1 MGPRVILERGNPGGM
16 APRIRGVA
24 AALAALCCVVGTGC
38 HGKQELTA
46 PPPPFRPEAGALKSQ
61 AATQK
66 DCEPIDADHQPKPLS
81 FDERSIPEGTR
92 LAEQG
97 KAKLRTGR
105 SAEVTRATSEDMVA
119 QAVDDF
125 TTALLADPY
134 NVEATYSLAAAY
146 ATIGRHQCTINLLTR
161 LLQMRP
167 HPSKHANVEHHL
179 DKLLGRK
186 QALDPDF
193 AEMRRDE
200 RFRTLIQKM
209 CEGTNDA
216 NCVYGTQRDNR
227 ER

>member
-1 MGPRVILERGNPGGM
+1 MRLPRTMTR
-16 APRIRGVA
+16 VA
-24 AALAALCCVVGTGC
+24 VLAAGLFVAGAGC
-38 HGKQELTA
+38 HEKQEVT
-46 PPPPFRPEAGALKSQ
+46 PPPPPLRPEVEATSPK
-61 AATQK
+61 AAAAQK
-66 DCEPIDADHQPKPLS
+66 DCEPTDSEPKPLS
-81 FDERSIPEGTR
+81 FDERSIPEGNR

-97 KAKLRTGR
+97 KAKLRTAQ
-105 SAEVTRATSEDMVA
+105 SAEVARPTREDMTT

-125 TTALLADPY
+125 ITALRADPY

-146 ATIGRHQCTINLLTR
+146 ATIPRPQCTINLLTR

-167 HPSKHANVEHHL
+167 HPSKRADVEAHL

-193 AEMRRDE
+193 SAMRKDE
-200 RFRTLIQKM
+200 RFRALIQKM

-216 NCVYGTQRDNR
+216 NCVYGAQRDNR

>member
-1 MGPRVILERGNPGGM
+1 MTGPMTRPMTRPM
-16 APRIRGVA
+16 T
-24 AALAALCCVVGTGC
+24 ALAIALSVALFGAGC
-38 HGKQELTA
+38 HGNEKPTL
-46 PPPPFRPEAGALKSQ
+46 PPPPLRPEADAAPPKPA

-66 DCEPIDADHQPKPLS
+66 DCERIEPGTEGKPLS
-81 FDERSIPEGTR
+81 FDARSIPEGNR

-97 KAKLRTGR
+97 KAKLRTAQ
-105 SAEVTRATSEDMVA
+105 SAEVTRAIREDMVT

-125 TTALLADPY
+125 ITALRADPY

-146 ATIGRHQCTINLLTR
+146 ATIGRAQCTINLLTR

-167 HPSKHANVEHHL
+167 HASKHADVESHI

-186 QALDPDF
+186 QVLDPDF
-193 AEMRRDE
+193 AEMRKDD
-200 RFRTLIQKM
+200 RFRVLIQKM

-216 NCVYGTQRDNR
+216 NCVYGAQRENR

>member
-1 MGPRVILERGNPGGM
+1 MNRSRSYLLATLGRV
-16 APRIRGVA
+16 
-24 AALAALCCVVGTGC
+24 AALAALLCLGSAGC
-38 HGKQELTA
+38 HGKQEITA
-46 PPPPFRPEAGALKSQ
+46 PPPPLRPEAEAAPPKSQ
-61 AATQK
+61 TTVQK
-66 DCEPIDADHQPKPLS
+66 DCEPTDTDHELKPLS

-97 KAKLRTGR
+97 KAKLRTAQ
-105 SAEVTRATSEDMVA
+105 SAEVTRVVREDMTT

-125 TTALLADPY
+125 ITALRADPY

-146 ATIGRHQCTINLLTR
+146 ATISRPQCTINLLTR

-167 HPSKHANVEHHL
+167 HPSKRADVEAHL

-186 QALDPDF
+186 QPLDPDF
-193 AEMRRDE
+193 ASMRKDE
-200 RFRTLIQKM
+200 RFRALIQKM

-216 NCVYGTQRDNR
+216 NCVYGAQRDNR